1 RAGGRDRQA
10 LVEYGWRALV
20 RCQFH
25 DTLAGTVSDEVA
37 QAARARHAEIA
48 ALTREIIRGS
58 VHDLVGHDPDAART
72 AADHAPTL
80 ALWNPATRDRG
91 GITIV
96 DVTLFQRDVFV
107 GPPSERTPRTGD
119 GYRPFA
125 FRSPDG
131 MPVPTQILSVASGL
145 ERIEAARH
153 YPDQDEVGRVR
164 AAIRAPLVSG
174 MGFVPFT
181 LGEVGP
187 SSAGKGDAVTTGSRS
202 LSNAYLDV
210 RADAGGAI
218 TLTDRRNG
226 ERYAGLLELVSETDA
241 GDAYT
246 FCPGLPRR
254 TARASGPVSIR
265 KLATGPLVGALEL
278 RYFLKP
284 HSGLVRVRVVLMLY
298 AD

>member
-1 RAGGRDRQA
+1 
-10 LVEYGWRALV
+10 
-20 RCQFH
+20 
-25 DTLAGTVSDEVA
+25 
-37 QAARARHAEIA
+37 
-48 ALTREIIRGS
+48 
-58 VHDLVGHDPDAART
+58 
-72 AADHAPTL
+72 
-80 ALWNPATRDRG
+80 
-91 GITIV
+91 
-96 DVTLFQRDVFV
+96 
-107 GPPSERTPRTGD
+107 
-119 GYRPFA
+119 
-125 FRSPDG
+125 
-131 MPVPTQILSVASGL
+131 
-145 ERIEAARH
+145 RH
-153 YPDQDEVGRVR
+153 YPDQDEVVRVR

-298 AD
+298 ADSPVLRCVVELDNQARDHRVRVRFPTGIETGETVAGAPFGQVRRGLPASRVAGATEAPARTAPAHRFVAATAGARGLALLAPGFFEYEWAATGDLWMTLLRAIG